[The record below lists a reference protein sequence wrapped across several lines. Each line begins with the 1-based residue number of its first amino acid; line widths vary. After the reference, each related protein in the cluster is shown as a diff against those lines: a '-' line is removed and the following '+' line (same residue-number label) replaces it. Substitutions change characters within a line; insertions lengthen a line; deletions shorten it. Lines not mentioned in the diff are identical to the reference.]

1 MLYLGWA
8 VRSFD
13 ISFNRKVTS
22 RSFEIETKN
31 FKLIC
36 IKTSFKYQC
45 LENHFK
51 T

>member
-13 ISFNRKVTS
+13 ISFNQVTS
-22 RSFEIETKN
+22 RSFEIQTKN

-36 IKTSFKYQC
+36 IKTSLPRKSFYNIK
-45 LENHFK
+45 
-51 T
+51 

>member
-13 ISFNRKVTS
+13 ISFNQVTS
-22 RSFEIETKN
+22 RSFEIQTKN

-36 IKTSFKYQC
+36 IKTSFKYQY
-45 LENHFK
+45 LENYF
-51 T
+51 TT